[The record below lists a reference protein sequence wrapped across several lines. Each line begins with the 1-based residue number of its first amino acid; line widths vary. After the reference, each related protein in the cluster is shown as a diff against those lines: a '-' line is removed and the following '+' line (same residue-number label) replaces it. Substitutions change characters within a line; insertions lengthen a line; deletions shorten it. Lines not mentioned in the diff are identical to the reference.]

1 MFQQATVS
9 SSLDDFYN
17 NGLITDVVREV
28 KSGKEASVYLCR
40 ANPSCPL
47 VDLQEHEWLAAKV
60 YRPSEGSGWGNDA
73 LRAGRQQAR
82 FRNDSVYQAGRVI
95 LNRRDNRAYQKK
107 TRHGEAVRFGYWINA
122 EWETINELN
131 AAGADVPRPI
141 WRSENAILMEYIG
154 DEEMPAPKLNEVPLE
169 RDEAMPLF
177 RRLLRNVELFLDCD
191 RVHADFSPFNILFWE
206 GTVKVIDFPQA
217 VDARS
222 NPNALMLLER
232 DLTNLCRFFERYG
245 VRDDGGRL
253 ARAMWSRFRR
263 GELG

>member
-1 MFQQATVS
+1 MS

-17 NGLITDVVREV
+17 NGLITDVVRQV

-107 TRHGEAVRFGYWINA
+107 TRRRGRA
-122 EWETINELN
+122 L
-131 AAGADVPRPI
+131 
-141 WRSENAILMEYIG
+141 
-154 DEEMPAPKLNEVPLE
+154 
-169 RDEAMPLF
+169 
-177 RRLLRNVELFLDCD
+177 RLLD
-191 RVHADFSPFNILFWE
+191 
-206 GTVKVIDFPQA
+206 
-217 VDARS
+217 
-222 NPNALMLLER
+222 
-232 DLTNLCRFFERYG
+232 
-245 VRDDGGRL
+245 
-253 ARAMWSRFRR
+253 
-263 GELG
+263 